1 MRGIIRKGIG
11 GFYYVES
18 DEKTYECK
26 ARGIFRKRKI
36 TPLPGDCVE
45 FSLHEDEDGNIDEI
59 LPRKN
64 YLIRPAVANI
74 DRLFIVASVREPLP
88 NAFIIDKTIAAAEDR
103 GIEPVLVITK
113 TDLASPEEF
122 EAIYRSCGFE
132 VVLFSAVTGEGIE
145 RMHALLRV
153 GGISAFTGNSG
164 VGKSTM
170 LNRLYPGFS
179 LETGEISEK
188 LGRGR
193 HTTRSVELL
202 KLPDGGY
209 AADTPGFSSLEFD
222 RFDLIRKENLPYC
235 FREFEPYLGRCRFS
249 YGCSHT
255 SEPGCAVLEAVREG
269 KIHPT
274 RHKSYV
280 QMYEEVR
287 DLKDWQLSKEAEK

>member
-1 MRGIIRKGIG
+1 MRGRILKGIG

-18 DEKTYECK
+18 EGKLYECR

-36 TPLPGDCVE
+36 TPLPGDFVE
-45 FSLHEDEDGNIDEI
+45 FSLHEDEDGNVDEI

-74 DRLFIVASVREPLP
+74 DRLFIVASVTEPQP
-88 NAFIIDKTIAAAEDR
+88 NYFIIDKTIATAEDR

-113 TDLASPEEF
+113 TDLTSPDEF
-122 EAIYRSCGFE
+122 YSVYRSCGFRT
-132 VVLFSAVTGEGIE
+132 VLFSAETGEGE
-145 RMHALLRV
+145 AQLREILRE
-153 GGISAFTGNSG
+153 GGVSAFTGNSG
-164 VGKSTM
+164 VGKSSM
-170 LNRLYPGFS
+170 INYLYPGFS

-202 KLPDGGY
+202 ALPEGGY

-222 RFDLIRKENLPYC
+222 RFDLIRKENLPFC
-235 FREFEPYLGRCRFS
+235 FREFAPYLGKCRFAS
-249 YGCSHT
+249 DCSHT
-255 SEPGCAVLEAVREG
+255 VEKGCAVIEAVNEG
-269 KIHPT
+269 KIHPS

-280 QMYEEVR
+280 QMFEEVR
-287 DLKDWQLSKEAEK
+287 DLKDWQLPKER